1 MKNLVKVTKVGLAA
15 EETQTS
21 FDFST
26 LVKVTK
32 IPTSPAPEQLT
43 QLPLETEDLPYTM
56 EDEEINS
63 IVTVTPLIPV
73 MAATVIPS
81 APLPSQA
88 SIKPL
93 QGPSKK
99 EATIRPSD
107 HRGEPPAGFR
117 WHPEFGRALSPLPPK
132 TLEEAISHMNKWCH
146 HKSSFSKKPLIKDGK
161 LIVFLISTEEA
172 ERFKTKNPEG
182 YYSFPTEV
190 VVKSF
195 KEVMEE

>member
-1 MKNLVKVTKVGLAA
+1 MKNLVKVTKIGVAA

-21 FDFST
+21 FDFSSLVKVKKINEPT
-26 LVKVTK
+26 IPEKDLFTLEDEEIINLVKVTPLEPLK
-32 IPTSPAPEQLT
+32 EVVLPIPEVVASVIPTPVIAPQ
-43 QLPLETEDLPYTM
+43 PL
-56 EDEEINS
+56 
-63 IVTVTPLIPV
+63 
-73 MAATVIPS
+73 
-81 APLPSQA
+81 
-88 SIKPL
+88 IKPL

-161 LIVFLISTEEA
+161 LVVFLISEE
-172 ERFKTKNPEG
+172 EQGRFKTKNPEG
-182 YYSFPTEV
+182 YYGFPTEV

-195 KEVMEE
+195 KEVTEE